1 MTSDLFFTEI
11 EKQYQNKLPFVAYR
25 KPNEALIN
33 ALMQHTDDV
42 FSINDY
48 SEIGFVFAPFNSTKD
63 TTVFIPLEKSKAI
76 SCQHPQLVENYKTYD
91 EYQPLETDRQQH
103 LQLVKKGIDVIK
115 DGQIQKVV
123 LSRVEKV
130 AHQVEQ
136 PIEIFKDLLQHYTTA
151 FVYFWYHPQI
161 GFWLGATPETL
172 IHVEGSRF
180 KTMALAGTQK
190 FLGTDKVVWQH
201 KEKEEQQFV
210 TDFIVNSL
218 KPFTT
223 SLTISD
229 VETIKAGN
237 ILHLKTSISGIL
249 NLKNTSLKQVLL
261 ALHPTPAVC
270 GLPKERAKEFILKQ
284 ENYNREYYT
293 GFLGE
298 LNIQKKI
305 TRNTNRRNV
314 ENNAYASVKKVS
326 NLFVNLRCMQILDKK
341 ACIYVGGGIT
351 TDSDPE
357 AEWQETVAKAEVMK
371 KVLQ

>member
-1 MTSDLFFTEI
+1 MTSEVFFEQI
-11 EKQYQNKLPFVAYR
+11 QQQLEKQLPFVAYR
-25 KPNEALIN
+25 KPGETLVKAM
-33 ALMQHTDDV
+33 MQQTVDV
-42 FSINDY
+42 FTVADY
-48 SEIGFVFAPFNSTKD
+48 TEKGFVFAPFDSTKEAIL
-63 TTVFIPLEKSKAI
+63 IPLEHSEVI
-76 SCQHPQLVENYKTYD
+76 SCQNPQLVKNNASHHESLA
-91 EYQPLETDRQQH
+91 LELDREQH
-103 LQLVKKGIDVIK
+103 INLVQKGVDAIK
-115 DGQIQKVV
+115 ADQFQKVV
-123 LSRVEKV
+123 LSRIEKTD
-130 AHQVEQ
+130 HTITN
-136 PIEIFKDLLQHYTTA
+136 PIEVFKALLYHYPSA
-151 FVYFWYHPQI
+151 FVYFWYHPKV
-161 GFWLGATPETL
+161 GMWLGATPETL
-172 IHVEGSRF
+172 IQLEGSRF
-180 KTMALAGTQK
+180 KTMSLAGTQK
-190 FLGTDKVVWQH
+190 YHGTKEVMWQN

-293 GFLGE
+293 GFLRE

-341 ACIYVGGGIT
+341 ACIYVGGG
-351 TDSDPE
+351 
-357 AEWQETVAKAEVMK
+357 
-371 KVLQ
+371 